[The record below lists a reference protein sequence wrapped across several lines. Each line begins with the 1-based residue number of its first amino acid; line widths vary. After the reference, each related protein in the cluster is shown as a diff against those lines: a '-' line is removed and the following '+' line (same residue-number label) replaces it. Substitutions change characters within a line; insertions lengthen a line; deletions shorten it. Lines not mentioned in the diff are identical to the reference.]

1 VAEDGHEVGNH
12 TFDHPHLTTYARD
25 GRQRTLAG
33 VDEAMIR
40 RELEETASLYLA
52 TTGKPMAPLWRAPFG
67 EENAEIRQWADRAG
81 YRHVSWTHGAGT
93 NLDALDWVTDPDS
106 PRYRPSERVVSR
118 LLAAARPGDIIL
130 MHLGSDRSDP
140 VADHLPRLLDG
151 FSSEGF
157 RFSTAS
163 ELLGGGTK

>member
-1 VAEDGHEVGNH
+1 MPTTPAAPPPSSEYHLRGELVTDEPAFYTQLGRILDAPDG
-12 TFDHPHLTTYARD
+12 Y
-25 GRQRTLAG
+25 
-33 VDEAMIR
+33 
-40 RELEETASLYLA
+40 Y
-52 TTGKPMAPLWRAPFG
+52 
-67 EENAEIRQWADRAG
+67 
-81 YRHVSWTHGAGT
+81 GT